1 MQGHAQGEGEDAEN
15 LQSSSNPDNAT
26 LSPAMVQIS
35 VHTADVKQVL
45 RVFSL
50 EVPAREK
57 DDLTEEP
64 IVVKLRK
71 VSHTKSTEPG
81 RLTESYCRRVEQ
93 ATMGFDIPLRCFVS
107 LLSCH
112 VPRMFCKA
120 IMKGTITA
128 TDLLVARRVTTQC
141 FKKKPSIAFSHI
153 AVIIVGIPFHCCPLS
168 ALS

>member
-1 MQGHAQGEGEDAEN
+1 M
-15 LQSSSNPDNAT
+15 T
-26 LSPAMVQIS
+26 FAMVQIS

-71 VSHTKSTEPG
+71 VSYTKSTESGP
-81 RLTESYCRRVEQ
+81 LTENSCRRVEQ

-120 IMKGTITA
+120 IMKGTVTA
-128 TDLLVARRVTTQC
+128 TDLLVARRLRHNSSRRNPASRSRILQ
-141 FKKKPSIAFSHI
+141 
-153 AVIIVGIPFHCCPLS
+153 
-168 ALS
+168 